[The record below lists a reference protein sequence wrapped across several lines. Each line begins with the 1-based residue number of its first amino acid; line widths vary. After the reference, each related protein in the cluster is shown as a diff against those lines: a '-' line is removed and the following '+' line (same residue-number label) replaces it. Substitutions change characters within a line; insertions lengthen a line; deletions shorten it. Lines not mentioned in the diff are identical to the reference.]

1 MLLWALVPATSLGL
15 FFYSLIHERMGMQV
29 GTGLLAAAAVII
41 YAWVFRRGE
50 TRICLEAAVLLML
63 LAVFPLIYVDYIL
76 IYVEDL
82 YDLFGLPVDGQL
94 DLYYG
99 GDLAVNMIYAAVFAY
114 LGVIGARSA
123 FATVSQRRFR
133 ENSLCVRAAA
143 FLGRGRS
150 IRGKMG
156 GEVLGA
162 LAVSWVLAVPLIVL
176 FAHPYS
182 SPILQYILLPAILIV
197 QAGLLCVMLLG
208 KRSAAADMEAV
219 AELVE
224 ESAEGHF
231 PEENPLPAKSVFAQ
245 TGEAAVR
252 LGKLTEEGIEKGI
265 AGERL
270 KVELITNVSHDL
282 RTPLTSVIGYAEEL
296 AGRNLGAEEQ
306 EMAERILARSRYL
319 GALVEDLF
327 DLSKA
332 ASGNAELIRGE
343 FSLNRLAEQTAAEM
357 QDKIEESGFPVIF
370 RLAEE
375 DTTVRSDGM
384 RLHRVLQN
392 LLDNALKYSQP
403 GTRIFL
409 ETERLPEEVRLSVI
423 NTAAYTEGLDRID
436 LTERFTRGDAS
447 RSTEG
452 SGLGLAIARTYVEAV
467 GGSFTV
473 EIRGDQFEA
482 RILLPANE
490 RDL

>member
-1 MLLWALVPATSLGL
+1 MLQTTVDHNGESL
-15 FFYSLIHERMGMQV
+15 
-29 GTGLLAAAAVII
+29 
-41 YAWVFRRGE
+41 RR
-50 TRICLEAAVLLML
+50 L
-63 LAVFPLIYVDYIL
+63 
-76 IYVEDL
+76 
-82 YDLFGLPVDGQL
+82 
-94 DLYYG
+94 
-99 GDLAVNMIYAAVFAY
+99 
-114 LGVIGARSA
+114 
-123 FATVSQRRFR
+123 
-133 ENSLCVRAAA
+133 
-143 FLGRGRS
+143 
-150 IRGKMG
+150 
-156 GEVLGA
+156 
-162 LAVSWVLAVPLIVL
+162 
-176 FAHPYS
+176 
-182 SPILQYILLPAILIV
+182 
-197 QAGLLCVMLLG
+197 
-208 KRSAAADMEAV
+208 
-219 AELVE
+219 
-224 ESAEGHF
+224 
-231 PEENPLPAKSVFAQ
+231 
-245 TGEAAVR
+245 
-252 LGKLTEEGIEKGI
+252 
-265 AGERL
+265 
-270 KVELITNVSHDL
+270 
-282 RTPLTSVIGYAEEL
+282 
-296 AGRNLGAEEQ
+296 EQ